1 MRRKELSRYDNGKK
15 LTVFLYANSFLAEF
29 SDLLDDYLVSLL
41 LIGTSSVPA
50 TAWTTEKG
58 IRKSASEEYSTV
70 AEQTLGTRGHQ

>member
-50 TAWTTEKG
+50 TA
-58 IRKSASEEYSTV
+58 
-70 AEQTLGTRGHQ
+70 